1 MKRSKFLSGLPLGI
15 GIASQPAIGSPQG
28 GNFAKLDD
36 YLDFRETSRDIFPQD
51 FIEYLRQ
58 QSRFKSL
65 DLAHIP
71 KYAVILHDAYP
82 EERLARIG
90 VAPSEWVELEMGSTD
105 PNLLYVVRSKSLGI
119 NFILN
124 RGLPGAGGITTQAAE
139 LFALGVEYV
148 THIGTC
154 GLFRDR
160 IAGGVPIISSGCIMD
175 AGGVMLSKSHPSRFA
190 RPDSRLHGALR
201 AAFVKAKTSTIE
213 AVGYTI
219 PVYYYQPS
227 GLMEILATHS
237 VLGHTI
243 EYVEMEGGALY
254 ELAAMA
260 KGRAASV
267 VIGVDRYRVSSSGIG
282 KHQYL
287 NVDEPRAKEQSLRH
301 VLEAYKDIESGHA

>member
-1 MKRSKFLSGLPLGI
+1 MKRSNFLSSLPLAI
-15 GIASQPAIGSPQG
+15 GIASQPAVASPPDAD
-28 GNFAKLDD
+28 FARLDD
-36 YLDFRETSRDIFPQD
+36 YLDFRETPRDIFPQD
-51 FIEYLRQ
+51 SIQFLRQ
-58 QSRFKSL
+58 QSRFKTL

-90 VAPSEWVELEMGSTD
+90 VAPSEWVELQTGDTD
-105 PNLLYVVRSKSLGI
+105 PNLLYVVRSKRLGI
-119 NFILN
+119 DFILN

-154 GLFRDR
+154 GLFRER
-160 IAGGVPIISSGCIMD
+160 IAGGVPIISSGCIVD
-175 AGGVMLSKSHPSRFA
+175 AGGFMLSKSHPSRFA
-190 RPDSRLHGALR
+190 RPDSRLLGALR
-201 AAFVKAKTSTIE
+201 SAFVRSRTPAIE

-219 PVYYYQPS
+219 PIYYYQPS
-227 GLMEILATHS
+227 GLMEILATRN

-287 NVDEPRAKEQSLRH
+287 NVDEVGAKERSLRH